1 MAFSLFTF
9 LTANRVRDCIRIYCY
24 RFTKLPADATICRR
38 FKWSIAQTKNDM
50 SGQGPES
57 GRCFVIPCSC
67 IKNSSKVEAE
77 AFARKLLIDPDA
89 HCCRPCFY
97 QVSCSIVLFFVSY
110 SNYLFRFL

>member
-9 LTANRVRDCIRIYCY
+9 LTANRVRDCIRIYCN
-24 RFTKLPADATICRR
+24 RFTKLPAYATICSR

-67 IKNSSKVEAE
+67 IKNSSKVEAK
-77 AFARKLLIDPDA
+77 AFARKLLIDPEEQDCVLSKVLKGDS
-89 HCCRPCFY
+89 HSHSSVYNFY
-97 QVSCSIVLFFVSY
+97 FG
-110 SNYLFRFL
+110 NK